1 MEMKAAQV
9 ESASQEE
16 WIRKII
22 ELLELDKR
30 SIFDRLLRRDRYE
43 YLPVFG
49 GILLHI
55 KGKGVIWLP
64 KSYIKGLLSKA
75 GLSSAMINKV
85 SLIFAFFI
93 PGGSLVSLAYEFFKD
108 RVWKEPPSELRQYL
122 PHLTERVEYGSFTME
137 RVGKRLKSVV
147 RFIKREEKTGEEATL
162 CVYFLRFMDKVST
175 TKESQETA
183 LGAIK
188 HKVADRFQRVPTF
201 RCRDEEKISRFIES
215 LEKNDFNVVN
225 VSQDLTGA

>member
-1 MEMKAAQV
+1 MKAV
-9 ESASQEE
+9 EIESVREE
-16 WIRKII
+16 DWIRKII

-30 SIFDRLLRRDRYE
+30 SIFDRLRRRDRYE

-75 GLSSAMINKV
+75 GISAAMINKV
-85 SLIFAFFI
+85 SLIFSFFV

-137 RVGKRLKSVV
+137 KVGKRLKSVV
-147 RFIKREEKTGEEATL
+147 RFIKREEKKGEEAGI
-162 CVYFLRFMDKVST
+162 CVHFLRFMDKVST

-183 LGAIK
+183 LGTLT
-188 HKVADRFQRVPTF
+188 HKVTDRFQRVPTF
-201 RCRDEEKISRFIES
+201 RCRDEEKLFRFIES
-215 LEKNDFNVVN
+215 LEKDDDFSVVN
-225 VSQDLTGA
+225 VSQDLPAD